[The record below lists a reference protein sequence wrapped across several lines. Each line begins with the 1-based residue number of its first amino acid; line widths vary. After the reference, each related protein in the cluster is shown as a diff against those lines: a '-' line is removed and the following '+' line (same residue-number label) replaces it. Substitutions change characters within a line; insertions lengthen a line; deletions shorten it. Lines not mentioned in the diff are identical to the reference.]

1 MDHWRD
7 SLSREEEVKQE
18 QEVKREME
26 MLSERDTRDYS
37 RSTGFMRGKMEQVLL
52 KEMESYQVEG
62 SSDQN

>member
-1 MDHWRD
+1 M
-7 SLSREEEVKQE
+7 KQE